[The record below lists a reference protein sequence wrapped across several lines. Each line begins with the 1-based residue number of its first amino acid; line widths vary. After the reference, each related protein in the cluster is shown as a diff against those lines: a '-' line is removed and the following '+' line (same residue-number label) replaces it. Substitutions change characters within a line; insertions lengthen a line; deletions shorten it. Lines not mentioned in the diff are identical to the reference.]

1 MYTGALCMT
10 LDLVELLICCTLSW
24 AGFPLAL
31 YVKCSLVYIL
41 HLTKGPASLAVFS
54 SPLYIP
60 CPVYLWHIPT
70 CLPRI
75 WAFSF
80 CRCSMLLH
88 RYCQRRHLLTLRT
101 DGSAGGWISPLGN
114 VVIRAVV
121 FVVCI
126 RCQWYSRNENIR
138 VLELSSLDDFL
149 PALDWICILNTYVR
163 LDHLRSKMLLL
174 RLAELE
180 QAKPKS
186 PTLISTP
193 FNIHQRFAIPL
204 NQYKV
209 LRVSV
214 GGASVSH
221 SRRPQVP
228 LVMAKWP
235 SISQK
240 SKYHVRSTLVLNA
253 CN

>member
-31 YVKCSLVYIL
+31 YVKCSPVYIL
-41 HLTKGPASLAVFS
+41 HLTKGPASLTVFS

-70 CLPRI
+70 CIHRV
-75 WAFSF
+75 WAFCF
-80 CRCSMLLH
+80 CRWRTVYASASMLLH

-101 DGSAGGWISPLGN
+101 DESAGGWISLLGN

-126 RCQWYSRNENIR
+126 RCQWYFRNENIR

-149 PALDWICILNTYVR
+149 PALDWMCILNAYVR
-163 LDHLRSKMLLL
+163 VDHLRSKILLL

-180 QAKPKS
+180 QAKPQIFE
-186 PTLISTP
+186 PHLYA
-193 FNIHQRFAIPL
+193 F
-204 NQYKV
+204 
-209 LRVSV
+209 
-214 GGASVSH
+214 
-221 SRRPQVP
+221 
-228 LVMAKWP
+228 
-235 SISQK
+235 
-240 SKYHVRSTLVLNA
+240 
-253 CN
+253 